1 MTDCPIC
8 RKQGVAEVYN
18 GGYHKYECYNCGRFM
33 LDTMAYHALTD
44 SENSLWSRKHT
55 YMLRGAS
62 LMLERNLKGINDD
75 VLIGFTQENDLYFV
89 ETNTPLEDFFPK
101 RAYEQLERGFYNIV
115 RSMPHSRFGKFGL
128 SNLRH
133 DVYSLLFI
141 DRQCEHPRVLLSL
154 MIDEGWIS
162 QKDKE
167 PYSLTVKGLGKY
179 EASVLSP
186 QTANAFL
193 AMWFGVESNS
203 LYRAEVQKGVEKAGY
218 HLQVVDQEEYNGF
231 IMDKVLNLIN
241 DSAFVIA
248 DLSAAPERPDS
259 EKVYNGVR
267 GGVYWEAGYA
277 AGQRKQ
283 VILTCHDDKESLKRI
298 HFDLQQHNQI
308 RWRVDDGKIVTS
320 DGVDLVEAVNQ
331 RVRATIGERLTPSPL

>member
-1 MTDCPIC
+1 
-8 RKQGVAEVYN
+8 
-18 GGYHKYECYNCGRFM
+18 
-33 LDTMAYHALTD
+33 
-44 SENSLWSRKHT
+44 
-55 YMLRGAS
+55 
-62 LMLERNLKGINDD
+62 MLERNLKGINDD

-133 DVYSLLFI
+133 DVYSLLFL
-141 DRQCEHPRVLLSL
+141 DRQCERPHVLLSL

-167 PYSLTVKGLGKY
+167 PYALTVKGLRKY
-179 EASVLSP
+179 EENALAP
-186 QTANAFL
+186 RTKNAFL
-193 AMWFGVESNS
+193 AMWFGVEGNS
-203 LYRAEVQKGVEKAGY
+203 LYREAVQKGVSAAGY

-231 IMDKVLNLIN
+231 IMDKVINLIN

-248 DLSAAPERPDS
+248 DLSAAPEIVSDD
-259 EKVYNGVR
+259 KVKDGVR

-277 AGQRKQ
+277 AEQKKQ
-283 VILTCHDDKESLKRI
+283 VIVTCSYDDETKKRI

-308 RWRVDDGKIVTS
+308 RWKIVGDTVVTT
-320 DGVDLVEAVNQ
+320 DGVGLADAIEQ
-331 RVRATIGERLTPSPL
+331 RVRATVGAMK